1 MGQLDFG
8 VHNNSFNYPPPTEN
22 LSIIKKIVEAYKLW
36 HSYVKNLPKTSHYSL
51 GGKIEGLFT
60 DLIESTY
67 TAGYLPKL
75 EKLPFIGKSINKLN
89 LLNFFLQIAWELK
102 AIDNNK
108 YQNISLQLNEIGRI
122 LGGWR
127 NKIKTETSAR
137 K

>member
-1 MGQLDFG
+1 MIPLI
-8 VHNNSFNYPPPTEN
+8 PPPTEN

-36 HSYVKNLPKTSHYSL
+36 HDYVKNFPKTSRYSL
-51 GGKIEGLFT
+51 GGKIEGLFA
-60 DLIESTY
+60 DLIESSY
-67 TAGYLPKL
+67 TAGYLPKN
-75 EKLPFIGKSINKLN
+75 EKLPSIEKSISKLN

-108 YQNISLQLNEIGRI
+108 YLNLSLLLNEIGRM

-127 NKIKTETSAR
+127 NKIKNETSAQ